1 MVLKTIE
8 LKVGDLNKSDSERE
22 LRNQISIIKNTV
34 ELMKG
39 RATYGSFEK
48 FLKHLFIID
57 QAASKM
63 TEQMNG
69 QFFSSAQKY
78 KKILVPYDGSKYSK
92 EALNEAVNIA
102 KKFDSTLYI
111 LMAVDVSTVKPP
123 GMLLGIV
130 MEKRLKKWSTQ
141 LLESVKSKADKILD
155 GEIQS
160 CRKMG
165 VETYYE
171 IQTGNAVDSIL
182 KFANKQDID
191 LIVIGSRGLSG
202 IGKIMALG
210 SVSRKISEESHCP
223 VMIVR

>member
-1 MVLKTIE
+1 MQ
-8 LKVGDLNKSDSERE
+8 NKSDYERE
-22 LRNQISIIKNTV
+22 LRNQISVIKNTV
-34 ELMKG
+34 EQMKG

-48 FLKHLFIID
+48 FLKHLYTID

-63 TEQMNG
+63 AKQMNG
-69 QFFSSAQKY
+69 QFFSSVQKY

-92 EALNEAVNIA
+92 EALNEASEIA
-102 KKFDSTLYI
+102 KKFGSALYL
-111 LMAVDVSTVKPP
+111 LMVVNVSAVKPP
-123 GMLLGIV
+123 GMLLGIM

-141 LLESVKSKADKILD
+141 LLESVKYKADKILED
-155 GEIQS
+155 EMHS

-182 KFANKQDID
+182 KFTNKHDID

-202 IGKIMALG
+202 IGKILTLG
-210 SVSRKISEESHCP
+210 SVSRKISEQANCP

>member
-1 MVLKTIE
+1 MQ
-8 LKVGDLNKSDSERE
+8 NKSDYERE
-22 LRNQISIIKNTV
+22 LRNQISVIKNTV
-34 ELMKG
+34 EQMMG

-48 FLKHLFIID
+48 FLKHLSTID

-63 TEQMNG
+63 AGQMDG
-69 QFFSSAQKY
+69 EFFSSVQKY

-92 EALNEAVNIA
+92 EALNEASEIA
-102 KKFDSTLYI
+102 KKFGSALYL
-111 LMAVDVSTVKPP
+111 LMVVNVSAVKPP
-123 GMLLGIV
+123 GMLLGIM

-141 LLESVKSKADKILD
+141 LLESVKSKADKILED
-155 GEIQS
+155 EMQS

-182 KFANKQDID
+182 TFANRHDID
-191 LIVIGSRGLSG
+191 LIVVGSRGVSG
-202 IGKIMALG
+202 IGKILTLG
-210 SVSRKISEESHCP
+210 SVSRKVSEEANCP

>member
-1 MVLKTIE
+1 MQ
-8 LKVGDLNKSDSERE
+8 NKSDYERE
-22 LRNQISIIKNTV
+22 LRDQILVIQNTI
-34 ELMKG
+34 EKMKG

-48 FLKHLFIID
+48 FLKHLSTID

-63 TEQMNG
+63 AEQMNG
-69 QFFSSAQKY
+69 QFFPTVKKY

-92 EALNEAVNIA
+92 EALNEASEIA
-102 KKFDSTLYI
+102 KKFGSTLYL
-111 LMAVDVSTVKPP
+111 LMVVDVSAVKPP
-123 GMLLGIV
+123 GMLLGIM

-141 LLESVKSKADKILD
+141 LLESVKSKADKML
-155 GEIQS
+155 ESEMQS

-182 KFANKQDID
+182 KFASRQEID

-210 SVSRKISEESHCP
+210 SVSRKVSEESICP

>member
-1 MVLKTIE
+1 MQ
-8 LKVGDLNKSDSERE
+8 NKSDYERE

-34 ELMKG
+34 EQMKG

-48 FLKHLFIID
+48 FLKHLSTID

-63 TEQMNG
+63 AEQMNG
-69 QFFSSAQKY
+69 KFFVSIQKY

-92 EALNEAVNIA
+92 EALNEASEIA
-102 KKFDSTLYI
+102 KKFGSTLYL
-111 LMAVDVSTVKPP
+111 LMIVDVSAVKPP
-123 GMLLGIV
+123 GMLLGI
-130 MEKRLKKWSTQ
+130 MIEKRLKKWSTQ
-141 LLESVKSKADKILD
+141 LLESVKSKADKML
-155 GEIQS
+155 ESEMQS

-182 KFANKQDID
+182 KFANRQEIG
-191 LIVIGSRGLSG
+191 LIIIGSRGLSG

-210 SVSRKISEESHCP
+210 SVSRKISEEANCP

>member
-1 MVLKTIE
+1 MQ
-8 LKVGDLNKSDSERE
+8 NKFDYERE

-34 ELMKG
+34 EQMKG

-48 FLKHLFIID
+48 FLKHLSTID

-63 TEQMNG
+63 AEQMNG
-69 QFFSSAQKY
+69 KFFVSIQKY

-92 EALNEAVNIA
+92 EALNEASEIA
-102 KKFDSTLYI
+102 KKFGSTLYL
-111 LMAVDVSTVKPP
+111 LMIVDVSAVKPP
-123 GMLLGIV
+123 GMLLGI
-130 MEKRLKKWSTQ
+130 MIEKRLKKWSTQ
-141 LLESVKSKADKILD
+141 LLESVKSKADKML
-155 GEIQS
+155 ESEMQS

-182 KFANKQDID
+182 KFANRQEIG

-210 SVSRKISEESHCP
+210 SVSRKISEEANCP

>member
-1 MVLKTIE
+1 MQ
-8 LKVGDLNKSDSERE
+8 NKFDYERE

-34 ELMKG
+34 EQMKG

-48 FLKHLFIID
+48 FLKHLSTID

-63 TEQMNG
+63 AEQMNG
-69 QFFSSAQKY
+69 KFFVSIQKY

-92 EALNEAVNIA
+92 EALNEASEIA
-102 KKFDSTLYI
+102 KKFGSTLYL
-111 LMAVDVSTVKPP
+111 LMIVDVSAVKPP
-123 GMLLGIV
+123 GMLLGI
-130 MEKRLKKWSTQ
+130 MIEKRLKKWSTQ
-141 LLESVKSKADKILD
+141 LLESVKSKADKML
-155 GEIQS
+155 ESEMQS

-182 KFANKQDID
+182 KFANRQEIG
-191 LIVIGSRGLSG
+191 LIIIGSRGLSG

-210 SVSRKISEESHCP
+210 SVSRKISEEANCP

>member
-1 MVLKTIE
+1 MQ
-8 LKVGDLNKSDSERE
+8 NKSDYERE
-22 LRNQISIIKNTV
+22 LRDQILIIQNTI
-34 ELMKG
+34 EKMKG

-48 FLKHLFIID
+48 FLKHLSTID

-63 TEQMNG
+63 AEQMNG
-69 QFFSSAQKY
+69 QFFPTVKKY

-92 EALNEAVNIA
+92 EAINEASEIA
-102 KKFDSTLYI
+102 KKFGSTLYL
-111 LMAVDVSTVKPP
+111 LMVVDVSAVKPP
-123 GMLLGIV
+123 GMLLGIM

-141 LLESVKSKADKILD
+141 LLESVKSKADKML
-155 GEIQS
+155 ESEMQS

-165 VETYYE
+165 VETHYE

-182 KFANKQDID
+182 KFANRQEID

-210 SVSRKISEESHCP
+210 SVSRKISEESICP

>member
-1 MVLKTIE
+1 MQ
-8 LKVGDLNKSDSERE
+8 NKSDYERE

-34 ELMKG
+34 EQMKG

-48 FLKHLFIID
+48 FLKHLSTIE
-57 QAASKM
+57 QAVSKM
-63 TEQMNG
+63 AGQMDG
-69 QFFSSAQKY
+69 QFFPSVPKY

-92 EALNEAVNIA
+92 EALNEAVEVA
-102 KKFDSTLYI
+102 KKFGSILYL
-111 LMAVDVSTVKPP
+111 LMAVDVSAVKPP

-130 MEKRLKKWSTQ
+130 MEKKMKKWSIQ
-141 LLESVKSKADKILD
+141 LLDSVKSKADKML
-155 GEIQS
+155 EEEMQS

-171 IQTGNAVDSIL
+171 IQAGNAVDSIL
-182 KFANKQDID
+182 KFTNRHEID

-210 SVSRKISEESHCP
+210 SVSRKISEEANCP

>member
-1 MVLKTIE
+1 MQ
-8 LKVGDLNKSDSERE
+8 NKFDYERE

-34 ELMKG
+34 EQMKG

-48 FLKHLFIID
+48 FLKHLSTID

-63 TEQMNG
+63 AEQMNG
-69 QFFSSAQKY
+69 KFFVSIQKY

-92 EALNEAVNIA
+92 EALNEASDIA
-102 KKFDSTLYI
+102 KKFGSTLYL
-111 LMAVDVSTVKPP
+111 LMIVDVSAVKPP
-123 GMLLGIV
+123 GMLLGI
-130 MEKRLKKWSTQ
+130 MIEKRLKKWSTQ
-141 LLESVKSKADKILD
+141 LLESVKSKADKML
-155 GEIQS
+155 ESEMQS

-182 KFANKQDID
+182 KFANRQEIG
-191 LIVIGSRGLSG
+191 LIIIGSRGLSG

-210 SVSRKISEESHCP
+210 SVSRKISEEANCP

>member
-1 MVLKTIE
+1 MQ
-8 LKVGDLNKSDSERE
+8 NKSDYERE
-22 LRNQISIIKNTV
+22 LRNQISVIKNTV
-34 ELMKG
+34 EQMKG

-48 FLKHLFIID
+48 FLKHLSTID

-63 TEQMNG
+63 AEQMNG
-69 QFFSSAQKY
+69 KFFVSIQKY

-92 EALNEAVNIA
+92 EALNEASEIA
-102 KKFDSTLYI
+102 KKFGSTLYL
-111 LMAVDVSTVKPP
+111 LMIVDVSAVKPP
-123 GMLLGIV
+123 GMLLGI
-130 MEKRLKKWSTQ
+130 MIEKRLKKWSTQ
-141 LLESVKSKADKILD
+141 LLESVKSKADKML
-155 GEIQS
+155 ESEMQS

-182 KFANKQDID
+182 KFANRQEIG

-210 SVSRKISEESHCP
+210 SVSRKISEEANCP

>member
-1 MVLKTIE
+1 MQNE
-8 LKVGDLNKSDSERE
+8 SDYERE
-22 LRNQISIIKNTV
+22 LRNQISVIKNTV
-34 ELMKG
+34 EQMKG

-48 FLKHLFIID
+48 FLKHLSTID
-57 QAASKM
+57 QATSKM

-69 QFFSSAQKY
+69 KFFSSIQKY

-92 EALNEAVNIA
+92 EALNEASEIA
-102 KKFDSTLYI
+102 KKFGSTLYL
-111 LMAVDVSTVKPP
+111 LMIVDVSAVKPP
-123 GMLLGIV
+123 GMLLGI
-130 MEKRLKKWSTQ
+130 MIEKRLKKWSTQ
-141 LLESVKSKADKILD
+141 LLESVKSKADKML
-155 GEIQS
+155 ESEMQS

-182 KFANKQDID
+182 KFANRQEIG

-210 SVSRKISEESHCP
+210 SVSRKISEEANCP